1 LEVIVGRQRTRQ
13 VRVSR
18 TFDRG
23 VVVAVRELRESDEF
37 VTLLTRRS
45 GIVLER
51 RHDGVLVDL
60 QGDIERRIHP
70 QVRVEVA

>member
-1 LEVIVGRQRTRQ
+1 MEVIVGRQRTRQ

>member
-1 LEVIVGRQRTRQ
+1 MGRQRTRQ

>member
-1 LEVIVGRQRTRQ
+1 MRISRRLEA
-13 VRVSR
+13 
-18 TFDRG
+18 G
-23 VVVAVRELRESDEF
+23 VVVQLRDLRESEEF
-37 VTLLTRRS
+37 VTVLTRKS

-60 QGDIERRIHP
+60 EGDVERRIHP

>member
-1 LEVIVGRQRTRQ
+1 VGRQRTRQ